1 VFLTPDG
8 VDPENESYVAVGY
21 SDVAR
26 VINELLRSKPQ
37 SPEVR
42 IILHHYLEMLRS
54 HVVQDEELKEIALKI
69 YERHREALNFIFE
82 CRPEPGSLLGPARD
96 LIKKEPS
103 LELDRQI
110 ASIARFVPRAWSS
123 IPALNAC
130 PPDAWTKTGRNVIF
144 KIKSFK
150 TEAHDFSD
158 KILLAL
164 ILGPSDPKLRE
175 HFFLEA
181 RAKPKV
187 FVGSGSVIGKQW
199 VTIFSKELLA
209 KAGARNMDDDQKV
222 MSLTSAWAAFI
233 EHDLPK
239 LTNAL
244 IEIAQSAPMP

>member
-1 VFLTPDG
+1 MHVHQTLGRKRDATSF
-8 VDPENESYVAVGY
+8 S
-21 SDVAR
+21 
-26 VINELLRSKPQ
+26 RSNLSRQKHTI
-37 SPEVR
+37 SR
-42 IILHHYLEMLRS
+42 I
-54 HVVQDEELKEIALKI
+54 
-69 YERHREALNFIFE
+69 
-82 CRPEPGSLLGPARD
+82 
-96 LIKKEPS
+96 
-103 LELDRQI
+103 
-110 ASIARFVPRAWSS
+110 
-123 IPALNAC
+123 
-130 PPDAWTKTGRNVIF
+130 
-144 KIKSFK
+144 
-150 TEAHDFSD
+150 